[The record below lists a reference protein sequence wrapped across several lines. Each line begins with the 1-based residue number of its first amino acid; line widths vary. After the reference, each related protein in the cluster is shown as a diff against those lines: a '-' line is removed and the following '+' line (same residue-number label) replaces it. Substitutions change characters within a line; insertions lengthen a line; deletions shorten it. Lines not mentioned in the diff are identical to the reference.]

1 METSVIPQHKRIG
14 ILFSGGADSTLMLYQ
29 LSKTHPDSEFYLY
42 VGSRLDDGQYHLD
55 NCNNILNELKL
66 NNIKAYAIYTF
77 KDRAEGKANRDK
89 LRKQFFDY
97 HNLDC
102 FINGFTRNPSECI
115 GEGEDQSRNK
125 QMEKVVTTPNGLTMY
140 RPLADLDKKGVAK
153 LYKEYDILDSL
164 FPLTISCEAKQPPR
178 PCKECWWCKER
189 HWAFGEY

>member
-1 METSVIPQHKRIG
+1 
-14 ILFSGGADSTLMLYQ
+14 
-29 LSKTHPDSEFYLY
+29 LY
-42 VGSRLDDGQYHLD
+42 VGSRLDDGQYHLE

-89 LRKQFFDY
+89 LRKQFAEY
-97 HNLDC
+97 HKLDC
-102 FINGFTRNPSECI
+102 FINGFTRNPDEYI
-115 GEGEDQSRNK
+115 GEGSDNSRN
-125 QMEKVVTTPNGLTMY
+125 QQLEKEVTTKNGITMY
-140 RPLADLDKKGVAK
+140 RPLADLNKKGIAK
-153 LYKEYDILDSL
+153 LYKEYNLLKTL